1 VIDITERI
9 GPWRQALSH
18 DLRGTPMKMLMPLML
33 TAPTLIQGGLA
44 MRSRR
49 GGSTDLRS
57 RQLKVGIIFNI
68 CYLIAVGVASLMLAL
83 D

>member
-1 VIDITERI
+1 M
-9 GPWRQALSH
+9 
-18 DLRGTPMKMLMPLML
+18 PMKILMPLML

-44 MRSRR
+44 MRSQH
-49 GGSTDLRS
+49 GPADLRG

-68 CYLIAVGVASLMLAL
+68 CYLLVVCVASLVLFL

>member
-1 VIDITERI
+1 
-9 GPWRQALSH
+9 
-18 DLRGTPMKMLMPLML
+18 MKMLMPLML
-33 TAPTLIQGGLA
+33 TAPALIQGSIA

-49 GGSTDLRS
+49 GGLTDLRA

-68 CYLIAVGVASLMLAL
+68 CYLIAVGVASLVLAL

>member
-1 VIDITERI
+1 
-9 GPWRQALSH
+9 
-18 DLRGTPMKMLMPLML
+18 MKMLMPLML
-33 TAPTLIQGGLA
+33 TAPTLIQGGIA

-49 GGSTDLRS
+49 GSTDLRS